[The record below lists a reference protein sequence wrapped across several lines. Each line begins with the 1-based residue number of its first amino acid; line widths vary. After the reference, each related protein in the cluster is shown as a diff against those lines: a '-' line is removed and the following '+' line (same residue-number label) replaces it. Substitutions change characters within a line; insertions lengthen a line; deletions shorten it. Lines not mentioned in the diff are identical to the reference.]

1 MQYRA
6 TKNAYFYS
14 YFPTTIR
21 EWNAL
26 PATIVEADSLARF
39 QSGLHDYL
47 DSDYKVCAK
56 CLLIYF
62 YLVSRPPL
70 VINLAFLF

>member
-6 TKNAYFYS
+6 TKNAYFHS
-14 YFPTTIR
+14 YFPRTIR

-26 PATIVEADSLARF
+26 PATVVEADSLARF

-47 DSDYKVCAK
+47 DSDYKIKFSSKSGGSHLQEVVAYK
-56 CLLIYF
+56 RI
-62 YLVSRPPL
+62 PM
-70 VINLAFLF
+70 